1 MTGEAAKS
9 ISRTIGV
16 LSFTKVLTWISSSA
30 LMFFLPRYLGP
41 AEYGKLYLGMS
52 IVGMLGIIVDF
63 GREYSVAK
71 QISRERD
78 QASHIVVNASSARLL
93 IGVVAYAG
101 MLIFADIAH
110 YPEDVKLILRILGVA
125 LFWRGLNSV
134 LWSYFQGIEMMKYPS
149 YGGIIESFLLAALSI
164 PVLLLGAKAVTL
176 AVIVLICGFINV
188 IVCSGF
194 AWRLFDRIPRIDW
207 GAAVRSLK
215 QGIPYFLNSL
225 FGVIYYRVATVMLSL
240 MATETVVGWYGASYR
255 FFDIIMFI
263 PSIFSISIYP
273 VLARSWEDKE
283 ALTRMTRKSLDFI
296 LLLGIPIAIGTI
308 AYSPVI
314 IRLIFGLKGYQESII
329 VLRVLGAGILLVY
342 IDMML
347 GTTLLASDKQRQLS
361 ISAFLAIFVNVG
373 INLWLIPYTQARFGN
388 GGIGAG
394 IATNITEFFIMITM
408 IIMMPPH
415 ILRKSRVSVQLKAI
429 AAGCVMVLTIYLAS
443 LIGVH
448 WIVSAS
454 VSSLV
459 YCGLVY
465 ALGAIEPSEL
475 ALIQSAIPIGK
486 LLALRRGKS

>member
-1 MTGEAAKS
+1 MAGEAAKS
-9 ISRTIGV
+9 VSRTIGV
-16 LSFTKVLTWISSSA
+16 LSFTKVLTWIASSA

-52 IVGMLGIIVDF
+52 VVAMLGIIVDF
-63 GREYSVAK
+63 GREYSVSK
-71 QISRERD
+71 QISRDRD
-78 QASHIVVNASSARLL
+78 HAAQIVVNTSSARLL
-93 IGVVAYAG
+93 IGVLAYVG
-101 MLIFADIAH
+101 MLVFADIAK
-110 YPEDVKLILRILGVA
+110 YPDDVKLIFRILGIM
-125 LFWRGLNSV
+125 LLWRGLNSV
-134 LWSYFQGIEMMKYPS
+134 LWSYFQGVEQMKWPS
-149 YGGIIESFLLAALSI
+149 YGSIIESFLLAALSI
-164 PVLLLGAKAVTL
+164 PFLLMGAKAATL
-176 AVIVLICGFINV
+176 ASIVLFCGAVNV
-188 IVCSGF
+188 VVCSGF
-194 AWRLFDRIPRIDW
+194 AWRLIHYIPRVDW
-207 GAAVRSLK
+207 HAALRSLK

-273 VLARSWEDKE
+273 VLARSFEDKE
-283 ALTRMTRKSLDFI
+283 GLARMTRKSLDFI

-314 IRLIFGLKGYQESII
+314 IRLIFGLKGYQESIT

-347 GTTLLASDKQRQLS
+347 GTTLLASDRQRQLS

-394 IATNITEFFIMITM
+394 IATNVTEFFIMITM
-408 IIMMPPH
+408 IIMMPKH
-415 ILRKSRVSVQLKAI
+415 ILRDSKVSVQLKAI
-429 AAGCVMVLTIYLAS
+429 AAGCVMILTIYLAS
-443 LIGVH
+443 LVGIH
-448 WIVSAS
+448 WIISAT

-465 ALGAIEPSEL
+465 ALGAVSRSEL
-475 ALIQSAIPIGK
+475 ALIESAIPIGK
-486 LLALRRGKS
+486 FLALKRGKS